1 MEKKEN
7 LILRSQRL
15 IIEVGK
21 LEKDHERVMKPQ
33 LLEDASQH
41 CNHWSVYG
49 IERNNSSNDLLKLNK
64 RLHFCN
70 TTRYFKP
77 FSLDY
82 S

>member
-41 CNHWSVYG
+41 CNH
-49 IERNNSSNDLLKLNK
+49 
-64 RLHFCN
+64 
-70 TTRYFKP
+70 
-77 FSLDY
+77 
-82 S
+82 